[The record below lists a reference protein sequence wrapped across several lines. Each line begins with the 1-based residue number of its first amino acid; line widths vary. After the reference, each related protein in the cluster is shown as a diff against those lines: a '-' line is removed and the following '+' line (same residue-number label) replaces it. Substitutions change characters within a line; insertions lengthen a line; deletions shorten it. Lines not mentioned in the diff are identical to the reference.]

1 MAIVTRIPASAAM
14 EPDGNDVNARVVML
28 TPCLRV
34 DVHAKNCF
42 AFYLNLQCE
51 DNGAPGTRDR
61 YDMANDIK
69 IIAGTSHPAL
79 AQDISNHLG
88 VPLSATEIIRF
99 GNENILFQSLENVR
113 ESDVFVIQTSCPPVS
128 DFLVELLIIIDAL
141 KHASARRV
149 TAVLPYFPYARSD
162 KKDRPRISITARLMA
177 DLLET
182 AGADRVLTMN
192 LHSPQVGGFFRIPV
206 DQLNATPVVCDRLR
220 ETTAME
226 NSVLVAGDV
235 SEAKDL
241 GDYANRLNLPI
252 AVVDKRR
259 VDDSENAEAVALIG
273 EVHGKNGLIIDDEI
287 ASGGT
292 MIEAARFIGTHGATR
307 IEAAAVHP
315 VLSGNAIR
323 RIEDSPIE
331 RLVVTDT
338 IPLPEGTASD
348 KIEVVSVAHLFA
360 DAIHAIHTGESVS
373 ALFT

>member
-1 MAIVTRIPASAAM
+1 
-14 EPDGNDVNARVVML
+14 
-28 TPCLRV
+28 
-34 DVHAKNCF
+34 
-42 AFYLNLQCE
+42 
-51 DNGAPGTRDR
+51 
-61 YDMANDIK
+61 
-69 IIAGTSHPAL
+69 
-79 AQDISNHLG
+79 
-88 VPLSATEIIRF
+88 
-99 GNENILFQSLENVR
+99 
-113 ESDVFVIQTSCPPVS
+113 
-128 DFLVELLIIIDAL
+128 
-141 KHASARRV
+141 
-149 TAVLPYFPYARSD
+149 
-162 KKDRPRISITARLMA
+162 
-177 DLLET
+177 
-182 AGADRVLTMN
+182 
-192 LHSPQVGGFFRIPV
+192 
-206 DQLNATPVVCDRLR
+206 
-220 ETTAME
+220 ME
-226 NSVLVAGDV
+226 NTVLVAGDV

-273 EVHGKNGLIIDDEI
+273 EVRGKNGLIIDDEI

-338 IPLPEGTASD
+338 IPLPAETPSD

>member
-1 MAIVTRIPASAAM
+1 M
-14 EPDGNDVNARVVML
+14 
-28 TPCLRV
+28 
-34 DVHAKNCF
+34 
-42 AFYLNLQCE
+42 
-51 DNGAPGTRDR
+51 
-61 YDMANDIK
+61 
-69 IIAGTSHPAL
+69 L
-79 AQDISNHLG
+79 AQDISNHLN
-88 VPLSATEIIRF
+88 VPLSPTDIVRF

-162 KKDRPRISITARLMA
+162 KKDRPRISITARLIA

-259 VDDSENAEAVALIG
+259 VDDSENPEAVALIG
-273 EVHGKNGLIIDDEI
+273 DVEGKNGLIIDDEI

-292 MIEAARFIGTHGATR
+292 MIEAARFIGTHGAAR
-307 IEAAAVHP
+307 VEAAAVHP

-323 RIEDSPIE
+323 RIEDSSIE

-338 IPLPEGTASD
+338 IPLPTEATSD